1 MTNASGTTKQTIVAL
16 VADRPGV
23 LNRIAS
29 MFRRRNFNIES
40 LAVGHSEQP
49 DLSRMTFVVNTA
61 PGSAEQVTKQ
71 LRKLIDVVKVSDITD
86 EPMVAR
92 EMALIKVKA
101 TPATRS
107 EIIQFV
113 EIFRADIV
121 DVSPDSLVIEI
132 TGDEDK
138 IDALVRLMR
147 PFGLK
152 EIMRTGRV
160 AMPRGSA
167 SAVAEDQDEEL
178 RYRANGGKPDGE
190 K

>member
-1 MTNASGTTKQTIVAL
+1 MAEGNDKANKHTIIAL

-29 MFRRRNFNIES
+29 LFRRRGFNIES

-49 DLSRMTFVVNTA
+49 NLSRMTFVVDA
-61 PGSAEQVTKQ
+61 GPGASEQVTKQ
-71 LRKLIDVVKVSDITD
+71 LRKLIDVVKVSDISD
-86 EPMVAR
+86 EPVVAR

-107 EIIQFV
+107 EIIQLV

-121 DVSPDSLVIEI
+121 DVAPESLIIEI

-138 IDALVRLMR
+138 IEALVRLLR
-147 PFGLK
+147 PFGIR
-152 EIMRTGRV
+152 EVMRTGRV
-160 AMPRGSA
+160 AMLRGSA
-167 SAVAEDQDEEL
+167 GAEEEEEL
-178 RYRANGGKPDGE
+178 RHRANGGKPLE
-190 K
+190 SK